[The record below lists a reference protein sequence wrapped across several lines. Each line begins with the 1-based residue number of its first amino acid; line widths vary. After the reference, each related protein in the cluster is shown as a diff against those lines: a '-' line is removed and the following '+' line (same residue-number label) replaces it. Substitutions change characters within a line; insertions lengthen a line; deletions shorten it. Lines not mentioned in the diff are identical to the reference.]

1 VTITDA
7 RSGRGRI
14 ARIVRLLA
22 ALVLGAVA
30 LPATVLAQADVSVT
44 KIGPAQAQGDRV
56 GIINY
61 LIVTTNQGPAQALNV
76 VVTDSLPVASDIRFL
91 SASRSAA
98 RTGRLLTWPAVT
110 LASGQTIVDTVT
122 VRVDGRPGGV
132 LVNVAYATSS
142 TADPNAGNNRSE
154 VQTLITAGP
163 VSDLAVSKTGPASA
177 MLGDTIVY
185 VVTTRNLGSAD
196 AAGVVVSDTMPV
208 GVQFVRASRSGSA
221 VGRVVTWPAMAL
233 ANGAAVI
240 DTVVVVAT
248 GAGAQTDVAA
258 ATTTSTDPN
267 PANNDGSNAG
277 ARVTTSVYA
286 SADVSVTK
294 TDGRT
299 QVGQGAVFAYT
310 VVVSNAGPDPVT
322 GVTLTDVF
330 PAGFTSV
337 TWTCTPAGGA
347 VCNVVS
353 GSGNIAGV
361 TVDLPAGGTATFI
374 ATGTASGTG
383 TLVNT
388 ATITSPAWVV
398 DPVPGNDSATD
409 GDTEIVILSVVVTP
423 DGLDTLRHLPSNGTG
438 YVYAFTVTNTSAV
451 PWAFDLFAYPA
462 GGGTSFVSVDS
473 ITGAAVSG
481 SAVPDSARIASL
493 AAGASA
499 GVSVWYAVADVA
511 AGSLD
516 TLRLRSYP
524 AAVPAVADSGF
535 AVVRVVRPAITT
547 AKSVNP
553 SGVQAPGTELTYTVT
568 VTNAGSEAA
577 ESVVTVD
584 SLPAEVEFRVGSV
597 ATTLPPGVGG
607 TVEFSTD
614 GADWTYSPA
623 SGGCGAPAGF
633 DGCVT
638 RIRWTLT
645 DPLSAVTPDN
655 VGSLQFVA
663 RIR

>member
-1 VTITDA
+1 M
-7 RSGRGRI
+7 
-14 ARIVRLLA
+14 VRLVG
-22 ALVLGAVA
+22 ALLIGAVA
-30 LPATVLAQADVSVT
+30 LPASVRAQADVSVT
-44 KIGPAQAQGDRV
+44 KIGPAQAEGDRV

-61 LIVTTNQGPAQALNV
+61 LIVTTNLGPAQALNV

-91 SASRSAA
+91 SASRSAQ

-110 LASGQTIVDTVT
+110 LNSGQTIVDTVS
-122 VRVDGRPGGV
+122 VRVDGRPGGI
-132 LVNVAYATSS
+132 LVNVAYATSL
-142 TADPNAGNNRSE
+142 TADPDASNNRSE
-154 VQTLITAGP
+154 VQTLIVGGP
-163 VSDLAVSKTGPASA
+163 VSDLAVSKSGPASA
-177 MLGDTIVY
+177 MLGDTVVY

-196 AAGVVVSDTMPV
+196 AAGVVIRDTLPT
-208 GVQFVRASRSGSA
+208 GVQFVRASRSGA
-221 VGRVVTWPAMAL
+221 VAGRVVTWPAMAL
-233 ANGAAVI
+233 ANGVVVI
-240 DTVVVVAT
+240 DTVIGVAT

-267 PANNDGSNAG
+267 PANNNGSNAA
-277 ARVTTSVYA
+277 ARVTTAVYA

-294 TDGRT
+294 TDGLT

-310 VVVSNAGPDPVT
+310 IVVSNAGPDAVT

-330 PAGFTSV
+330 PAGFTGV
-337 TWTCTPAGGA
+337 TWTCVPAGGA
-347 VCNVVS
+347 ACGVPS

-361 TVDLPAGGTATFI
+361 TVSLPAGGAATFT

-388 ATITSPAWVV
+388 ATALSPAWVI
-398 DPVPGNDSATD
+398 DPAPGNGSATD
-409 GDTEIVILSVVVTP
+409 GDTEIVVLSVQVTP

-438 YVYAFTVTNTSAV
+438 YVYGFTVTNASAV
-451 PWAFDLFAYPA
+451 AWTFDLFAYPA
-462 GGGTSFVSVDS
+462 GGGASFLAVDS
-473 ITGAAVSG
+473 ITGAGVSG
-481 SAVPDSARIASL
+481 GAVPDSARIASL

-499 GVSVWYAVADVA
+499 GVSVWYAVADVP

-516 TLRLRSYP
+516 TLRLLSYP
-524 AAVPAVADSGF
+524 VAVPAVADAGF
-535 AVVRVVRPAITT
+535 AVVQVVRPAITT

-568 VTNAGSEAA
+568 VTNTGSEAA
-577 ESVVTVD
+577 EAVVTVD

-597 ATTLPPGVGG
+597 GTTLPAGIGE
-607 TVEFSTD
+607 TVEYSTD
-614 GADWTYSPA
+614 GVVWTYSPA

-645 DPLSAVTPDN
+645 DPLSAVAPTN
-655 VGSLQFVA
+655 TGSLQFVA

>member
-1 VTITDA
+1 VPMTHA
-7 RSGRGRI
+7 RSARTI
-14 ARIVRLLA
+14 AARTVRLVG
-22 ALVLGAVA
+22 ALLIGAVA
-30 LPATVLAQADVSVT
+30 LPASVRAQADVSVT
-44 KIGPAQAQGDRV
+44 KIGPAQAEGDRV
-56 GIINY
+56 GIIIY
-61 LIVTTNQGPAQALNV
+61 VIVTTNHGPAPAVDV
-76 VVTDSLPVASDIRFL
+76 VVTDSLPPASDIRFL
-91 SASRSAA
+91 SASRGAA
-98 RTGRLLTWPAVT
+98 RTGRLLTWPAIT
-110 LASGQTIVDTVT
+110 LASGQTLVDTVT
-122 VRVDGRPGGV
+122 VRVDARPGDV
-132 LVNVAYATSS
+132 LVNVAQATSS
-142 TADPNAGNNRSE
+142 TADPDASNDRSE
-154 VQTLITAGP
+154 VQTLVVAGP
-163 VSDLAVSKTGPASA
+163 VSDLAVSKSGLATA
-177 MLGDTIVY
+177 MLGDTLVY

-196 AAGVVVSDTMPV
+196 AAGVVVRDTLPL
-208 GVQFVRASRSGSA
+208 GVQFVRASRSGA
-221 VGRVVTWPAMAL
+221 AAGRVVTWTAMAL

-240 DTVVVVAT
+240 DTVIGVAT

-267 PANNDGSNAG
+267 PANNNGSNAA
-277 ARVTTSVYA
+277 ARVTTAVYA

-299 QVGQGAVFAYT
+299 QVGQGAVFAYSI
-310 VVVSNAGPDPVT
+310 VVSNAGPDAVT

-330 PAGFTSV
+330 PAGFTGV
-337 TWTCTPAGGA
+337 TWTCAPAGGA
-347 VCNVVS
+347 VCGVPS

-361 TVDLPAGGTATFI
+361 TVGLPAGGTATFT

-388 ATITSPAWVV
+388 ATVTSPAWVI

-438 YVYAFTVTNTSAV
+438 YAYAFTVTNTSAV
-451 PWAFDLFAYPA
+451 AWAYDLFAYPA
-462 GGGTSFVSVDS
+462 AGGASFISVDS

-481 SAVPDSARIASL
+481 GAVPESARIASL

-499 GVSVWYAVADVA
+499 GVSVWYGVADVA
-511 AGSLD
+511 AGSLAS
-516 TLRLRSYP
+516 LRLLSYP

-568 VTNAGSEAA
+568 VTNVGSEAA
-577 ESVVTVD
+577 EGVVTVD

-597 ATTLPPGVGG
+597 GTTLPAGVGG
-607 TVEFSTD
+607 TVEYSTD
-614 GADWTYSPA
+614 GVNWIYSPA

-645 DPLSAVTPDN
+645 DLLSAVAPDN
-655 VGSLQFVA
+655 GGSLQFVA